1 MLNVNFINSGSDEA
15 LLKAMS
21 KDEYREYDQEELEK
35 AISRQGLVQKE
46 VTVHTKNGTHTR
58 MQWVKAS
65 KDEKPK
71 TQGTKASNEAANEA
85 DKKATHLPPVTSKSI
100 LDMVLKEPVPLGK
113 DGNLKFVVCKVDNQH
128 FKDLP
133 DGLVNQLKRSGKY
146 GSYVG
151 FIAPQSEPYSYD
163 MLPIF
168 GSTTEWVTKWCKD
181 NPVDAAK
188 DIIRD
193 RGIGVVKRAN
203 AYVDAVNEA
212 ADNPSDTKNK
222 VEPNGRDKNSEE
234 SNDADTSQP
243 TSDTPHQIT
252 GNSFSALLKNAKDA
266 GFEIDSSDSYDIEH
280 SKRPPKEVT
289 LYSGDKTYSA
299 TFNRYGDGGC
309 EFISLKT
316 VQGGTT
322 NETSKV
328 PNTNSTKVTDFLS
341 SRGSD
346 VQANKTALVQLLN
359 SGESRESII
368 EAAKDSG
375 ITWKEHE
382 HAGINWMRCSMAL
395 TGATTKGSKSGNT
408 DTKRKK

>member
-21 KDEYREYDQEELEK
+21 KDEYREYDQDELEK
-35 AISRQGLVQKE
+35 AMNRQGLVQKE

-71 TQGTKASNEAANEA
+71 TQGTKAANEEANEA

-163 MLPIF
+163 VLPIF

-243 TSDTPHQIT
+243 TSDTQ
-252 GNSFSALLKNAKDA
+252 
-266 GFEIDSSDSYDIEH
+266 H
-280 SKRPPKEVT
+280 SKAI
-289 LYSGDKTYSA
+289 LD
-299 TFNRYGDGGC
+299 
-309 EFISLKT
+309 FIS
-316 VQGGTT
+316 
-322 NETSKV
+322 
-328 PNTNSTKVTDFLS
+328 
-341 SRGSD
+341 SRVSD
-346 VQANKTALVQLLN
+346 VQSNKTALIQLLN